1 MIFGPWLHLWHL
13 AAALRETAVTTHEK
27 IIRVDEPTHAEYL
40 AHVATCQAIR
50 AQMNIKEPVMLKP
63 GTNESA

>member
-1 MIFGPWLHLWHL
+1 MASLANL
-13 AAALRETAVTTHEK
+13 AAALRETAVTTQEK
-27 IIRVDEPTHAEYL
+27 IIRVDDATHAEYL
-40 AHVATCQAIR
+40 AHVAACQAIQ